1 MTEDGIRM
9 EVFNQKV
16 LCCPPHPCDVSHA
29 VIRIKPEG
37 DPWTKWIFVQ
47 LQVPLLHAEDC
58 NYVLIV
64 MGYESS
70 AVLPFHKEKQT
81 TRVLKSYPI
90 LYLVFEPDKGVARP
104 MAILGMTSRN
114 QSLSC

>member
-1 MTEDGIRM
+1 MTEDEIRM

-37 DPWTKWIFVQ
+37 DPWTKRIFVQ
-47 LQVPLLHAEDC
+47 LQVPLLHAKDC
-58 NYVLIV
+58 NDVLIV
-64 MGYESS
+64 MGYSL
-70 AVLPFHKEKQT
+70 AALPFHKEKQT

-104 MAILGMTSRN
+104 MAISGMTSPN
-114 QSLSC
+114 QSWSC